1 MSSCLHAPPSVG
13 TLRLEGLRLPLPM
26 TVTPLSPLRGKLGDL
41 VCKSTAAVQCD
52 ASSSS
57 TISVMHSKRPVLL
70 LQARHRSLGHFRF
83 RLLTTLAGC
92 KASNEETAGERSF
105 LKSGK
110 TIAPEGN
117 DYLSKLPR
125 SPKASL
131 CKDEATSFYFQL
143 VG

>member
-57 TISVMHSKRPVLL
+57 TISVMHSKRVP
-70 LQARHRSLGHFRF
+70 SYPSNPCCY
-83 RLLTTLAGC
+83 C
-92 KASNEETAGERSF
+92 KRGTGVSGIFAS
-105 LKSGK
+105 
-110 TIAPEGN
+110 
-117 DYLSKLPR
+117 
-125 SPKASL
+125 AS
-131 CKDEATSFYFQL
+131 
-143 VG
+143 